1 MINVYLQYY
10 LIKVQRWISTRV
22 GLRIIL
28 IKCCFVYFI
37 CRKNLHTRYNFFLR
51 FFFVKVFLSVHLY
64 KNLLN
69 VPHAAG
75 RTRKLRLCWGR
86 WVRFSHSSAKE
97 DHAASIALKS
107 KNKLLRAL
115 QSQRNATQRNATLG
129 ILLIYRIVY
138 CQISHCNSEK
148 RLEMFYWDNYYQ
160 FEIVESDYCNAI
172 LYRVVE
178 KNCVFTGTSYIQC
191 DTFFFLFFFV
201 RRERDRATDNTI
213 MYSYDVTITV

>member
-1 MINVYLQYY
+1 M
-10 LIKVQRWISTRV
+10 
-22 GLRIIL
+22 
-28 IKCCFVYFI
+28 
-37 CRKNLHTRYNFFLR
+37 
-51 FFFVKVFLSVHLY
+51 HLY

-69 VPHAAG
+69 VPHAAE

-97 DHAASIALKS
+97 DHAASTALKS
-107 KNKLLRAL
+107 KKLLRAL

-129 ILLIYRIVY
+129 ILSVYRIVY

-148 RLEMFYWDNYYQ
+148 RLETFYWDLNYYQ
-160 FEIVESDYCNAI
+160 FKILESNYCNAI

-191 DTFFFLFFFV
+191 DIFSFSFFFF
-201 RRERDRATDNTI
+201 RSQRTRSSDR
-213 MYSYDVTITV
+213 